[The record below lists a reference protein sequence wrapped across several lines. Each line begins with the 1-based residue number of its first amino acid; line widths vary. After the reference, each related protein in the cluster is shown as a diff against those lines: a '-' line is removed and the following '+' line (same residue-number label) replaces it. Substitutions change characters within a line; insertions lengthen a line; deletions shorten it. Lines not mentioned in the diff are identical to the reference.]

1 MTRRRVVLLLP
12 GQGAQRV
19 RMAAGLHGVQPEF
32 TRWMDEMFT
41 VFGADGDKLRDI
53 WLNPGS
59 AGAVDEAVVAQP
71 LLFAVGHALG
81 RAVRSAAGAPDVLLG
96 HSVGELVAACLA
108 GVFAP
113 AELATAMAGHV
124 RRLGDTGRGG
134 MLAVAATAEELSAEL
149 RTGAV
154 VAAENGPRQ
163 TVLAGSGSVLAAVR
177 GQLERRN
184 ITLRTLGSGHA
195 FHSPV
200 MVPAARRFG
209 QDLGRLRPEPPGATI
224 MSTRTARP
232 VSAEQAVDPAFWAD
246 QMSLP
251 VRYWPALRTLL
262 DSEGLDPGLVLLDA
276 SPDRSLAVAA
286 RGHRAVLRGPSS
298 VHPLLARSDRAGT
311 AADAEA
317 FAAAVSVLRP
327 GGSGT

>member
-12 GQGAQRV
+12 GQGAQRAG
-19 RMAAGLHGVQPEF
+19 MAAGLYGVQPEF
-32 TRWMDEMFT
+32 TRWMDEMFA
-41 VFGADGDKLRDI
+41 VLGADGDGLRDL
-53 WLNPGS
+53 WLSGP
-59 AGAVDEAVVAQP
+59 AGALDEAVVAQP

-108 GVFAP
+108 GVFTP
-113 AELATAMAGHV
+113 EGLATAMAGHV
-124 RRLGDTGRGG
+124 RRLDDTGRGG
-134 MLAVAATAEELSAEL
+134 MLAVAATAGELSEELRA
-149 RTGAV
+149 GAV

-163 TVLAGSGSVLAAVR
+163 TVLAGSDSVLATVR

-200 MVPAARRFG
+200 MAPAARRFA
-209 QDLGRLRPEPPGATI
+209 QDLSRLRPGPPRTTI

-232 VSAEQAVDPAFWAD
+232 VSAGQAVDPAFWAD
-246 QMSLP
+246 QISLP
-251 VRYWPALRTLL
+251 VRYWPALRSLL
-262 DSEGLDPGLVLLDA
+262 DSEGLGPGLVLLDA
-276 SPDRSLAVAA
+276 SADRSLAVAA
-286 RGHRAVLRGPSS
+286 RGHRAVLHGPSS
-298 VHPLLARSDRAGT
+298 VHPLLARSGRAGT

-317 FAAAVSVLRP
+317 FAAAVAALH
-327 GGSGT
+327 SGT

>member
-12 GQGAQRV
+12 GQGAQRAG
-19 RMAAGLHGVQPEF
+19 MAAGLYGVQPEF
-32 TRWMDEMFT
+32 TRWMDEMFAAL
-41 VFGADGDKLRDI
+41 GADGDELREL
-53 WLNPGS
+53 WLSPAT

-81 RAVRSAAGAPDVLLG
+81 RAVRSAAQEPDVLLG

-108 GVFAP
+108 GVFTP
-113 AELATAMAGHV
+113 AELATAVAGHV
-124 RRLGDTGRGG
+124 RRLDDTGRGG
-134 MLAVAATAEELSAEL
+134 MLAVAATTEELSAQL
-149 RTGAV
+149 RAGAV

-163 TVLAGSGSVLAAVR
+163 TVLAGSDSVLAAVR

-209 QDLGRLRPEPPGATI
+209 QDLGRLGPRPPRVTI

-232 VSAEQAVDPAFWAD
+232 VSAGQAVDPAFWAD
-246 QMSLP
+246 QMWLP
-251 VRYWPALRTLL
+251 VRYWPALRSLL
-262 DSEGLDPGLVLLDA
+262 DSEGHDPGLVLLDA
-276 SPDRSLAVAA
+276 SADRSLAVAA

-311 AADAEA
+311 VADAEA
-317 FAAAVSVLRP
+317 FAAAVAALR
-327 GGSGT
+327 SGV